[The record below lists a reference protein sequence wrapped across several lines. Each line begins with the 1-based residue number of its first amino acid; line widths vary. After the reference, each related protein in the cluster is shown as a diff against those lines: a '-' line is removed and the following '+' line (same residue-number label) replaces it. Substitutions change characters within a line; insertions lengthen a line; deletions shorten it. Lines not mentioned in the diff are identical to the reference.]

1 MVKKE
6 KGEKRNTIR
15 KQILSTVIL
24 LMGIALVL
32 LGGVCSWLNYSTT
45 VDSLEQTMTEAAVLA
60 GQSVSNELKAYQN
73 VVAELGCMPQLSDP
87 TVGNEVKEALIQE
100 KVDNYGFLRGKF
112 IGEDGFALDGTDYRE
127 REYFQRSIKG
137 EVVITEPLKSKT
149 SGNMTVIISAPVWQ
163 DGVQGGTVVGVV
175 FLSPQED
182 FLNNTVTEIQVS
194 ENGSA
199 YMIGATG
206 NTIAHKDMAL
216 VTGQSNT
223 MKDAESDKG
232 LARLAEMERRM
243 TEGKEGFGGYR
254 YGGVSKYLA
263 YAPVP
268 GTDGWSIAI
277 NVPNSDFLGSTYLSI
292 IVTIVLV
299 LVALLIAAAV
309 ITRLAF
315 RIGNPIAECT
325 ERLQKVAEGDLTSA
339 IPVVKNRDETKLLAE
354 STATIVHGMNRIIED
369 VKYLLGAMGEGRFD
383 VRTKAEDSYIGDFAG
398 ILTATRE
405 IKARLNKTLAQI
417 HDAAV
422 QVNIGA
428 GQMAEGAQSLAEG
441 ATDQAASVEELQA
454 TVEDVTNVTKAG
466 TDNAIQTSENA
477 RLIGSRTRENTEKIA
492 QVTAAMQRI
501 TDASV
506 KIESIIRSI
515 DDIASQTNLLSLNA
529 SIEAARAGEAGRGFA
544 VVAGEI
550 GQLAG
555 ESAQAAAE
563 TKKLIATALH
573 EVENGNEIVEQ
584 TAEAMNGVILDIE
597 SVVGAIGTVA
607 ANSEKQLAAIEQINS
622 GIEQISSVIQSNS
635 ATAQESSATSEE
647 LSAQATG
654 LQELI
659 ALFKLEKQ

>member
-1 MVKKE
+1 MGKKE

-73 VVAELGCMPQLSDP
+73 IVAELGCMPQLSDP

-112 IGEDGFALDGTDYRE
+112 IGKDGFALDGTDYRE

-163 DGVQGGTVVGVV
+163 DGIQGGTVVGVV

-299 LVALLIAAAV
+299 LVALLIAVAV

-315 RIGNPIAECT
+315 RIGNPIAECA

-339 IPVVKNRDETKLLAE
+339 IPEVKNRDETKLLAE
-354 STATIVHGMNRIIED
+354 STATIVHSMNRIIED

-428 GQMAEGAQSLAEG
+428 GQMAEGAQNLAEG

-477 RLIGSRTRENTEKIA
+477 RLIGSRTRENTEKIT

-550 GQLAG
+550 GQLAS